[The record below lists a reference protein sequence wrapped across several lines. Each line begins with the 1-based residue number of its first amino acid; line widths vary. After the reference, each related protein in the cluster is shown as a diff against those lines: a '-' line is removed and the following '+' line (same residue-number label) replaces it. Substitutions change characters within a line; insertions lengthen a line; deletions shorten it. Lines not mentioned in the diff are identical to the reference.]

1 MESYIEELKKNGL
14 QEYEAKVYFTLLKMS
29 SLNAT
34 EISKFSK
41 VPRTKIY
48 SVLDNLVKKEFCLR
62 MRGNTKK
69 YKALNPKVAFS
80 NLVYEIEEKR
90 ENIAHLVESLE
101 TFYETEK
108 RGTDSLDDYIEILTN
123 RNQIHERYVSL
134 VKNTK
139 HEFIGFA
146 KPPYAH
152 ERNKQKLHT
161 QEKVEFEILRKGVI
175 EKVLYEC
182 PLEEDMGFTINH
194 IEKCIKAGEK
204 ARMIEKI
211 PVKMYIS
218 DGRYV
223 LMALDNP
230 KFSTSNFTMILIE
243 HPDLALANKIL
254 FEYLWERAMTL
265 EEFKTKEKL

>member
-1 MESYIEELKKNGL
+1 
-14 QEYEAKVYFTLLKMS
+14 YFMLLKMGG
-29 SLNAT
+29 LNAT
-34 EISKFSK
+34 DISKLSK

-48 SVLDNLVKKEFCLR
+48 SVLENLEKKGFCIR
-62 MRGNTKK
+62 IPGNFKK
-69 YKALNPKVAFS
+69 YKALSPKVAFS
-80 NLVYEIEEKR
+80 NFVYEIEEKR
-90 ENIAHLVESLE
+90 NNITHLVGSLE

-108 RGTDSLDDYIEILTN
+108 RGMDSLDNYIEILTN
-123 RNQIHERYVSL
+123 NNQIHERYVSL
-134 VKNTK
+134 VRNTK

-152 ERNKQKLHT
+152 ERNKQKLNT
-161 QEKVEFEILRKGVI
+161 QENVEFEILRKGVI

-182 PLEEDMGFTINH
+182 PPEKDMEFTINH
-194 IEKCIKAGEK
+194 IEKCVKAGEK

-218 DGRYV
+218 DARYV

-230 KFSTSNFTMILIE
+230 EISTSPFTMILIE

-254 FEYLWERAMTL
+254 FEHLWEKAMPF
-265 EEFKTKEKL
+265 EEFKIKGV

>member
-14 QEYEAKVYFTLLKMS
+14 QEYEAKVYFALLKMG

-34 EISKFSK
+34 EISKLSE

-48 SVLDNLVKKEFCLR
+48 SVLENLVKKGFCSR
-62 MRGNTKK
+62 IPGNVKK

-80 NLVYEIEEKR
+80 NLIYEIEEKR
-90 ENIAHLVESLE
+90 ENITHLVESLE

-108 RGTDSLDDYIEILTN
+108 RGMDSLDDYIEILTN
-123 RNQIHERYVSL
+123 NNQIHERYVSL

-139 HEFIGFA
+139 HEFICFV
-146 KPPYAH
+146 KPPYTVAS
-152 ERNKQKLHT
+152 NKQKLNT
-161 QEKVEFEILRKGVI
+161 QENVEFEILRKNVI
-175 EKVLYEC
+175 AKVLYEY
-182 PLEEDMGFTINH
+182 PDEEDMEWLINH

-204 ARMIEKI
+204 ARIIEKI

-218 DGRYV
+218 DRRYV
-223 LMALDNP
+223 LMALHNLEL
-230 KFSTSNFTMILIE
+230 STSPFTMILIE

-254 FEYLWERAMTL
+254 FEHLWERAMTL
-265 EEFKTKEKL
+265 EEFKIKGV